1 MLLWVFKD
9 NNPQVDLKANFHISV
24 NFFLLSKNIK
34 LGYLQN
40 TPIKLS
46 WVLSHKL
53 IMGYQKARYSS
64 RHINFWD
71 SHLVQS

>member
-24 NFFLLSKNIK
+24 NLFLLSKNIK
-34 LGYLQN
+34 LGSLQN

-46 WVLSHKL
+46 WVLPHKS
-53 IMGYQKARYSS
+53 ITGHPKARYSA
-64 RHINFWD
+64 RHGNFWD
-71 SHLVQS
+71 GHLVQP

>member
-34 LGYLQN
+34 
-40 TPIKLS
+40 TSEHLS
-46 WVLSHKL
+46 VMPKRKEG
-53 IMGYQKARYSS
+53 I
-64 RHINFWD
+64 
-71 SHLVQS
+71 

>member
-9 NNPQVDLKANFHISV
+9 NDTQVDLKANFHISV
-24 NFFLLSKNIK
+24 NFFLLRKNLK
-34 LGYLQN
+34 LDSLQN

-53 IMGYQKARYSS
+53 IMGYQKARYSA
-64 RHINFWD
+64 RHSNFWD
-71 SHLVQS
+71 GHLVQP